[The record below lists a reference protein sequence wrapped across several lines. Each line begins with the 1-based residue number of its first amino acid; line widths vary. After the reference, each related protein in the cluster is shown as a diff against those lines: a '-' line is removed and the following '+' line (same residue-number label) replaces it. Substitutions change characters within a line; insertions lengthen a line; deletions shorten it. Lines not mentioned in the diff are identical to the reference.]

1 MRRGRRLAA
10 AAAAVAIVA
19 LAMGAPSA
27 SAQEESGK
35 ACVANA
41 SKPGWTL
48 IGFDPRQVF
57 PVPLYELPTRVI
69 TGWKVEVAPGT
80 GPLAQQLVAF
90 QSVGEVEDREIGE
103 SAVETLSAGSNE
115 FATRIPFQGLHPH
128 VGLRGPVE
136 TLYCAEQKE
145 MLSGVVEG
153 PVAPGETR
161 HYKVEVG
168 IGTPVT
174 VTVEPDRDGDG
185 YGDLTQDGCPQLAA
199 VHGACPFIRL
209 RRSVTAITRRAI
221 VIEVSTGDPTQ
232 VRVSG
237 QVGWTP
243 RPRGRPGRGTGHEAE
258 TIVGL
263 DGGSR
268 EVAGEPGVAFTIP
281 LPKAVRRR
289 LSRMTARERL
299 KAELTLV
306 ATDVAGR
313 QTTSSLTVRLPG
325 RGAGRRRR

>member
-1 MRRGRRLAA
+1 MRRCLAA
-10 AAAAVAIVA
+10 SGAA
-19 LAMGAPSA
+19 LAFFLLVVPSA
-27 SAQEESGK
+27 SAQEETGK
-35 ACVANA
+35 SCVADA
-41 SKPGWTL
+41 SAPNRTL
-48 IGFDPRQVF
+48 IGFDPGQVF
-57 PVPLYELPTRVI
+57 PVPLYELQTQVI
-69 TGWKVEVAPGT
+69 ARWKVDVAPGI
-80 GPLAQQLVAF
+80 GPLAQRLVVF
-90 QSVGEVEDREIGE
+90 QAVGEDEDREIGE
-103 SAVETLSAGSNE
+103 SEVETLSEGTNE
-115 FATRIPFQGLHPH
+115 FATRIPIAGYHPH

-136 TLYCAEQKE
+136 TLYCSEQPS

-153 PVAPGETR
+153 PFALGETR
-161 HYKVEVG
+161 RYEVKPG

-199 VHGACPFIRL
+199 VHEACPFVRL

-243 RPRGRPGRGTGHEAE
+243 PNRRGGRPIHRAGHEAE
-258 TIVGL
+258 AIVGL

-289 LSRMTARERL
+289 LSKMTASEKL
-299 KAELTLV
+299 KAQLTVV
-306 ATDVAGR
+306 ATDVAGQ
-313 QTTSSLTVRLPG
+313 QTTSDLTVRLPG
-325 RGAGRRRR
+325 REARRRKP